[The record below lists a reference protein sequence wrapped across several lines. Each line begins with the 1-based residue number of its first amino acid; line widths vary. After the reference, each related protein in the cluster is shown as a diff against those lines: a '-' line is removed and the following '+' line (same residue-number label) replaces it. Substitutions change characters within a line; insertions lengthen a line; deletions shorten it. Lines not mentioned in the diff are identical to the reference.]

1 MDKKLREILTASI
14 FIAFLGGF
22 LILHSLITP
31 PEVSLSERRQL
42 ATMPKLNAQTLKS
55 AEFMDNFEDY
65 AADSFTFRDTFRTI
79 RAFSVLDIF
88 RLSDK
93 SGLYYDE
100 KVGAGKIEKLDE
112 NSARKSAE
120 KILKMARSLEGLNV
134 YYSVVPDKSVYAGR
148 DLPGFDPVKTREI
161 LAEFLSDYQYI
172 DLTDSLSAES
182 FYKTDLHWDQTK
194 IGGVSAKILRE
205 MYPQSDLISAIN
217 PNIYDIINA
226 GEFQGVYTGQLA
238 LPLAPDELT
247 YYRGTDW
254 IVKYANEKTLELE
267 EGEMYDTA
275 AFAGRDPYDIFLR
288 GSQPF
293 ITIENP
299 NNFDGRELYLFRD
312 SFSSSLAPLLAVYY
326 SKITLIDLRYI
337 DSRVLP
343 LLTEFKPGADALF
356 LYSSQVLNNSSI
368 LLVS

>member
-1 MDKKLREILTASI
+1 
-14 FIAFLGGF
+14 
-22 LILHSLITP
+22 LITP

-42 ATMPKLNAQTLKS
+42 AVMPKLNAETLKS
-55 AEFMDNFEDY
+55 AEFMNNFEDY

-100 KVGAGKIEKLDE
+100 KVGAGKIEQLNED
-112 NSARKSAE
+112 SARKSAE
-120 KILKMARSLEGLNV
+120 KILKMAQSLEGLNI

-148 DLPGFDPVKTREI
+148 DLPGFDPIKTREI

-172 DLTDSLSAES
+172 DLTNYLNADS

-194 IGGVSAKILRE
+194 IGGVSVKILEE
-205 MYPQSDLISAIN
+205 MYPEGDLISAIN
-217 PNIYDIINA
+217 PDIYNVITA

-247 YYRGTDW
+247 YYRGGDW

-267 EGEMYDTA
+267 DGELYDTA
-275 AFAGRDPYDIFLR
+275 AFSGRDPYDIFLR

-299 NNFDGRELYLFRD
+299 HRTGRELYLFRD

-343 LLTEFKPGADALF
+343 LLTEFTPGADALF